1 MLFTKT
7 SNITTLSEL
16 LEQYDDF
23 LDESGEFTVC
33 GCTFRPS
40 YILKELDPTAYRCGY
55 LDYADSMGI
64 DIDDLQE

>member
-1 MLFTKT
+1 M
-7 SNITTLSEL
+7 SSITTLSEL

-23 LDESGEFTVC
+23 LDESGEFTVG

-40 YILKELDPTAYRCGY
+40 YILKELDPIAYRCGY

-64 DIDDLQE
+64 DIDDLEE